1 VSSQIINLITMAQNI
16 TLSVDG
22 RDVET
27 KHDPRRAALSLKQL
41 GHFCVGMVALGMAVG
56 LVLSVSI

>member
-1 VSSQIINLITMAQNI
+1 MAQNI

>member
-41 GHFCVGMVALGMAVG
+41 GHFCVGMVALSMAVG